1 MRRWKD
7 SRDSGVS
14 HAALEHTVSI
24 MRDNSKRSTG
34 KTTFSFL
41 YLLRGLFV
49 VAVTTVVYV
58 SLLPADLLIETQVW
72 DKLEHFLAYAVL
84 AAIGSAAFPTAST
97 LRPVGVGLCTLGI
110 ALEIAQT
117 QVRGRSGD
125 PVDALANGLGVLF
138 GLAIA
143 RSLRGPT

>member
-1 MRRWKD
+1 
-7 SRDSGVS
+7 
-14 HAALEHTVSI
+14 

-34 KTTFSFL
+34 NTTFRPL

-58 SLLPADLLIETQVW
+58 SLLPDDSLIQTQLW
-72 DKLEHFLAYAVL
+72 DKLEHFLAYALL
-84 AAIGSAAFPTAST
+84 AAIGSAAFPTSSA
-97 LRPVGVGLCTLGI
+97 LRPVGLGLCALGI
-110 ALEIAQT
+110 GLEVAQT

-125 PVDALANGLGVLF
+125 PIDALANGLGVLF

-143 RSLRGPT
+143 RILRGPT